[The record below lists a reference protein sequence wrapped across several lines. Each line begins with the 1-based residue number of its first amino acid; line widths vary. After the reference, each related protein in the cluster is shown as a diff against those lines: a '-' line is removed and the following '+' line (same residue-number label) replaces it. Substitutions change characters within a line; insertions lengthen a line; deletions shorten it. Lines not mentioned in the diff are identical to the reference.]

1 MIIFDRAAEWLAE
14 RSAAQAAL
22 RVDRGAAT
30 AAMRSAK
37 GEEAA

>member
-1 MIIFDRAAEWLAE
+1 LIIFDRAAEWLAA

-22 RVDRGAAT
+22 GVDRGAAT